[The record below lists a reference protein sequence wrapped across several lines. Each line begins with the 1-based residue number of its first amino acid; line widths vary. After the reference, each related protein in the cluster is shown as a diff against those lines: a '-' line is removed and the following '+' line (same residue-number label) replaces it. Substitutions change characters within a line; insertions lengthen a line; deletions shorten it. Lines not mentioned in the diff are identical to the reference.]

1 MKKSSVIQNINPYY
15 KEDKYYCVVKD
26 RISENIRMYFP
37 KKEFMTVNISWAA
50 KRLSKMI
57 RCYKLMKERTIH
69 LIDNMKVRPNNIQNS
84 IKYITRVKYLET
96 KRKPTVSTN
105 VSINE
110 NLILK
115 QSKRNSD
122 NKIFK
127 EKKGSIFSQ
136 IYSELETQ
144 STIMDNF
151 NKFDDSNSSNED
163 SYNHLKDVKD
173 KSQIKIRKKIESVQ
187 EITPRFSKVNL

>member
-1 MKKSSVIQNINPYY
+1 M
-15 KEDKYYCVVKD
+15 
-26 RISENIRMYFP
+26 
-37 KKEFMTVNISWAA
+37 
-50 KRLSKMI
+50 L
-57 RCYKLMKERTIH
+57 L
-69 LIDNMKVRPNNIQNS
+69 
-84 IKYITRVKYLET
+84 
-96 KRKPTVSTN
+96 
-105 VSINE
+105 
-110 NLILK
+110 
-115 QSKRNSD
+115 NSD